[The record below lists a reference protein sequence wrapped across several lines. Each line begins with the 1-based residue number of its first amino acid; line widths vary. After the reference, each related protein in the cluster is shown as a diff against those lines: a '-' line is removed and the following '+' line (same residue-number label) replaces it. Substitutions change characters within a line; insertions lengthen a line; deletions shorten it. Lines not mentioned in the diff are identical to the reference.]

1 MQQTGRA
8 YTPAEIK
15 SLRLKGAMYI
25 RMSTELQVESP
36 ENQERAI
43 RTYAAEYGI
52 EIVKTY
58 ADLGVS
64 GITTEK
70 REQFQTLIDDVEQG
84 RNAYNIVLYLD
95 ESRWGRFVDS
105 REAEYHR
112 MRLERRNVVCQS
124 CEKPLTLTNNIAD
137 RIMTLLRD
145 ESASDYCRQL
155 SQKVW
160 AGQCNLVA
168 KGYRQGGVAGFGLRR
183 MLLDETGSPKQE
195 LTMGQRKSL
204 LTERVILMPG
214 PDVERGIVL
223 WIYDQFIAGTG
234 ETEIA
239 TRLNARGVKN
249 HFGRPWSRGTVC
261 EVLTNEK
268 YVGNNLFNRTSG
280 KMKSKA
286 KPNPESEWVRK
297 ERAFEPIVDVERFY
311 TVQGIYRERNKK
323 TTDEELLQG
332 LRDLYSRQGRLSAL
346 IIDEADFLPPSS
358 LFRTRFG
365 GLLRA
370 YRMIGYTPERDYQ
383 YVAINQRLRA
393 LHAEIVAD
401 VVCGIENLCGRQIP
415 IDPECCLLE
424 LNCNLFISVVI
435 SRCFTTPSGTRRW
448 KIRFDSGLHPDITVA
463 VRMDTRNEAI
473 RDYYILP
480 ALEFSDEQIKLT
492 EDNAGFLDGFRTGT
506 LDYLLNLSV
515 NISLD
520 KAVEH
525 GAWGNC
531 TYSH

>member
-43 RTYAAEYGI
+43 RTYATEYGI
-52 EIVKTY
+52 EIIKTY

-64 GITTEK
+64 GINTEK

-84 RNAYNIVLYLD
+84 RNAFNIVLYLD

-105 REAEYHR
+105 READYHR
-112 MRLERRNVVCQS
+112 MRLERKNVLCQS
-124 CEKPLTLTNNIAD
+124 CEKPLTLTSNIAD

-160 AGQCNLVA
+160 AGQCNLVT
-168 KGYRQGGVAGFGLRR
+168 KGFRQGGVAGFGLRR

-195 LTMGQRKSL
+195 LAMGQRKSL

-214 PDVERGIVL
+214 PDVERRDVL
-223 WIYDQFIAGTG
+223 WIYDQFIAGTN
-234 ETEIA
+234 ESEIA
-239 TRLNARGVKN
+239 TQLNVKGVKN

-268 YVGNNLFNRTSG
+268 YLGNNLFNRTSG

-297 ERAFEPIVDVERFY
+297 DRAFEPIVDVERFY

-332 LRDLYSRQGRLSAL
+332 LRDLHARQGRLSAL
-346 IIDEADFLPPSS
+346 IIDEADYLPPSS

-383 YVAINQRLRA
+383 YVVINQRLRA
-393 LHAEIVAD
+393 LHAEIVTD
-401 VVCGIENLCGRQIP
+401 VVRSIESLCGRRIP
-415 IDPECCLLE
+415 IDPESYLLE
-424 LNCNLFISVVI
+424 LNYNLFISVVI
-435 SRCFTTPSGTRRW
+435 SRCFTTPAGTRRW

-463 VRMDTRNEAI
+463 VRMDTCNEAI
-473 RDYYILP
+473 KDYYILP
-480 ALEFSDEQIKLT
+480 ALEFSHGQLKLS
-492 EDNAGFLDGFRTGT
+492 EDNTGFLDGFRTDN

-525 GAWGNC
+525 GAWGRSA
-531 TYSH
+531 YYH

>member
-1 MQQTGRA
+1 MLQAGKA
-8 YTPAEIK
+8 YTPSEIMG
-15 SLRLKGAMYI
+15 LRLKGAMYI

-43 RTYAAEYGI
+43 RAYAAQYGI

-58 ADLGVS
+58 VDPGVS
-64 GITTEK
+64 GITER
-70 REQFQTLIDDVEQG
+70 REEFQALIDDVEQG
-84 RNAYNIVLYLD
+84 RNAYTIVLYLD
-95 ESRWGRFVDS
+95 ASRWGRFLDS

-112 MRLERRNVVCQS
+112 MRLERKNVVCQS

-137 RIMTLLRD
+137 RIMTLFQD

-183 MLLDETGSPKQE
+183 VLLDETGNPKQE

-214 PDVERGIVL
+214 PEDECQIVL
-223 WIYDQFIAGTG
+223 WIYDQFIAGIS
-234 ETEIA
+234 ETRIA
-239 TRLNARGVKN
+239 TQLNAKGVET

-280 KMKSKA
+280 KMKSRA

-297 ERAFEPIVDVERFY
+297 EHAFEPVVDMERFW

-332 LRDLYSRQGRLSAL
+332 LRDLYARQGRLSAL
-346 IIDEADFLPPSS
+346 IIDEADFLPPCS
-358 LFRTRFG
+358 LIRNRFG
-365 GLLRA
+365 GLLRV
-370 YRMIGYTPERDYQ
+370 YQMIGYAPKHDYK
-383 YVAINQRLRA
+383 YIAINQRLRA

-401 VVCGIENLCGRQIP
+401 VLHSIESLCGRQIP
-415 IDPECCLLE
+415 IDPKSCLLA
-424 LNCNLFISVVI
+424 LNHNLSVSVVI
-435 SRCFTTPSGTRRW
+435 SRCFTTPAGTRRW
-448 KIRFDSGLHPDITVA
+448 KIRFDSSLQPDITVA

-473 RDYYILP
+473 HDYYILS
-480 ALEFSDEQIKLT
+480 ALEFAHEQRKLS
-492 EDNAGFLDGFRTGT
+492 EDIDLPDSF
-506 LDYLLNLSV
+506 
-515 NISLD
+515 
-520 KAVEH
+520 
-525 GAWGNC
+525 
-531 TYSH
+531 

>member
-8 YTPAEIK
+8 FTPDEIK

-52 EIVKTY
+52 EIIKTY

-84 RNAYNIVLYLD
+84 RNAYNVVLYLD

-124 CEKPLTLTNNIAD
+124 CEKPLTLTSNIAD

-168 KGYRQGGVAGFGLRR
+168 KGFRQGGVAGFGLRR

-195 LTMGQRKSL
+195 LAIGQRKSL

-214 PDVERGIVL
+214 PNNERRIVL
-223 WIYDQFIAGTG
+223 WIYDQFIAGSG

-239 TRLNARGVKN
+239 ALLNARGVEN
-249 HFGRPWSRGTVC
+249 HFGRLWSRGTVC

-280 KMKSKA
+280 KMKSRA

-297 ERAFEPIVDVERFY
+297 DHAFEPVVDMERFY

-323 TTDEELLQG
+323 TTDDELLQG
-332 LRDLYSRQGRLSAL
+332 LRDLYARQGRLSAL

-383 YVAINQRLRA
+383 YVAINQRLRT

-401 VVCGIENLCGRQIP
+401 VVRTIESLCGRQIP
-415 IDPECCLLE
+415 IDPESCLLE
-424 LNCNLFISVVI
+424 LNCNLFVSVVI
-435 SRCFTTPSGTRRW
+435 SRCFITPSGTRRW
-448 KIRFDSGLHPDITVA
+448 KIRFDSGLHPDITIA
-463 VRMDTRNEAI
+463 VRMDTRNAVI
-473 RDYYILP
+473 KDYYILP
-480 ALEFSDEQIKLT
+480 ALEFSHEQLKLS
-492 EDNAGFLDGFRTGT
+492 EDNAGFLDGFRTDT
-506 LDYLLNLSV
+506 LDYLLKLSV

-520 KAVEH
+520 KAVEN
-525 GAWGNC
+525 GTWGSSA
-531 TYSH
+531 YSH

>member
-8 YTPAEIK
+8 YTPDEIK

-25 RMSTELQVESP
+25 RMSTDLQVESP

-58 ADLGVS
+58 ADLGIS
-64 GITTEK
+64 GINTEK
-70 REQFQTLIDDVEQG
+70 REQFQALIDDVEQG
-84 RNAYNIVLYLD
+84 RNTFNIVLYLD
-95 ESRWGRFVDS
+95 ETRWGRFVDS
-105 REAEYHR
+105 READYHR
-112 MRLERRNVVCQS
+112 MRLERKNVVCQS
-124 CEKPLTLTNNIAD
+124 CEKPLTLTSNIAD

-160 AGQCNLVA
+160 AGQCNLVM
-168 KGYRQGGVAGFGLRR
+168 KGFRQGGVAGFGLRR
-183 MLLDETGSPKQE
+183 ILLDETGSPKQE
-195 LTMGQRKSL
+195 LVMGQHKSL

-214 PDVERGIVL
+214 PDTEREIVL
-223 WIYDQFIAGTG
+223 WIYDQFIAGIS

-239 TRLNARGVKN
+239 AQLNAEGVKN

-268 YVGNNLFNRTSG
+268 YIGNNLFNRTSG

-286 KPNPESEWVRK
+286 KPNPENEWIRK
-297 ERAFEPIVDVERFY
+297 DRAFEPIVDIERFH
-311 TVQGIYRERNKK
+311 TVQGIYREQNKK

-332 LRDLYSRQGRLSAL
+332 LRDLYARQGRLSAL

-393 LHAEIVAD
+393 LHAEIVVD
-401 VVCGIENLCGRQIP
+401 VVRSIENLCGRQIP
-415 IDPECCLLE
+415 VDPESCLLE
-424 LNCNLFISVVI
+424 LNYNLFISVVI
-435 SRCFTTPSGTRRW
+435 SRCFTTTAGTRRW
-448 KIRFDSGLHPDITVA
+448 KIRFDNGLHPDITVA

-473 RDYYILP
+473 QDYYILP
-480 ALEFSDEQIKLT
+480 ALEFSHEQIKLL
-492 EDNAGFLDGFRTGT
+492 EDNAGFLDSFRTDS
-506 LDYLLNLSV
+506 LDYLLNLGV

-520 KAVEH
+520 KAVEN
-525 GAWGNC
+525 GARGNS
-531 TYSH
+531 TYFH

>member
-1 MQQTGRA
+1 MGTT
-8 YTPAEIK
+8 YTPDEIK
-15 SLRLKGAMYI
+15 NLRLKGAMYI

-36 ENQERAI
+36 ENQDRAI
-43 RTYAAEYGI
+43 RAYAAEYGI
-52 EIVKTY
+52 EIIKTY

-84 RNAYNIVLYLD
+84 RNGYNIVLYLD
-95 ESRWGRFVDS
+95 ETRWGRFVDS

-112 MRLERRNVVCQS
+112 MRLERKNVLCQS
-124 CEKPLTLTNNIAD
+124 CEKPLTLTSNLAD

-168 KGYRQGGVAGFGLRR
+168 KGYRQGGVAGFGLRH
-183 MLLDETGSPKQE
+183 MLLDEAGRPKQE
-195 LTMGQRKSL
+195 LAMGQRKSL

-214 PDVERGIVL
+214 PDEECRTVL
-223 WIYDQFIAGTG
+223 WIYDQFIAGIS

-239 TRLNARGVKN
+239 TQLNVKGVKT

-297 ERAFEPIVDVERFY
+297 ERAFEPIVDMERFY

-332 LRDLYSRQGRLSAL
+332 LRDLYARQGRLSAL
-346 IIDEADFLPPSS
+346 IIDEADFLPPCS
-358 LFRTRFG
+358 LIRTRFG

-370 YRMIGYTPERDYQ
+370 YRMIGYSPEHDYK
-383 YVAINQRLRA
+383 YIAINQRLRA

-401 VVCGIENLCGRQIP
+401 VVHSIENLCGRQIP
-415 IDPECCLLE
+415 IDQKNCLLE
-424 LNCNLFISVVI
+424 LNHNLSVSVVI
-435 SRCFTTPSGTRRW
+435 SRCFTTPAGTRRW

-463 VRMDTRNEAI
+463 VRMDTRNEVI
-473 RDYYILP
+473 QDYYILP
-480 ALEFSDEQIKLT
+480 ALEFSYEQIKLS
-492 EDNAGFLDGFRTGT
+492 EDNIGFLDSFRTDR
-506 LDYLLNLSV
+506 LDYLLDLSV

-520 KAVEH
+520 KAVED
-525 GAWGNC
+525 GARGNS
-531 TYSH
+531 TYFH